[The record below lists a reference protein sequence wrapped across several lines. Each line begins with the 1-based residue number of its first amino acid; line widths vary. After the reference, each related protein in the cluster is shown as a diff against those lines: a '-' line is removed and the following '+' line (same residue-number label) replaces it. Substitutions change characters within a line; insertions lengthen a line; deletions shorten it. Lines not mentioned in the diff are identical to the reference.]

1 MHYDFWDNLIQINLE
16 GKVSFQWLRWT
27 TEFREVS
34 LELNSPWKHIIYSP
48 SHLRIHYLYEDPC
61 GRASRTG
68 CHSSA
73 LRQEGPFYTACTQH
87 SARVLGTGCSQQQGG
102 PFPRDTHQVNPKQES
117 LHCLSVLLIDGLR
130 AATKKIAQR
139 VHRACWASD
148 TPGNPQLA
156 LVFLYLI
163 LFSCPTRSV
172 SPVCKQ
178 LTFMPVM
185 HCYRCRVIAYEEIN
199 HIICKPRPFLPFPKL
214 CWLFRKKKKKACI
227 VPSPWLFALALQML
241 TPITYCGF

>member
-16 GKVSFQWLRWT
+16 GKISFQWLRWT
-27 TEFREVS
+27 TEFRDVS

-61 GRASRTG
+61 GQASRTG

-117 LHCLSVLLIDGLR
+117 LHCLSFLLIDGLR
-130 AATKKIAQR
+130 AATKKIAQW

-199 HIICKPRPFLPFPKL
+199 HIICKLRPFLPFPKL